1 MFRKFLMFAMVFC
14 VLPTMYGC
22 ASNFEGYQEQNW
34 YHDGY
39 SDEQLS
45 PTIYKV
51 RSSGRRTDFLTVQTF
66 WLLRAANL
74 TLEKG
79 YDGFEILPPQ
89 VDASG
94 NDFLKVPSYRVACPD
109 LNIVCTQ
116 ATLAPGSQDEVGNI
130 RLIKGDIDFVPLKVF
145 DAHVLKMAI
154 DKIKDN
160 NCGPSA
166 LESLQSTRTM
176 KLCPHDKSY
185 LYSKTPSKQ

>member
-1 MFRKFLMFAMVFC
+1 MFRKLSMLTMILCVF
-14 VLPTMYGC
+14 PAIYGC
-22 ASNFEGYQEQNW
+22 ASNFEGYQERNW

-39 SDEQLS
+39 SDEQIS
-45 PTIYKV
+45 PTVYKV
-51 RSSGRRTDFLTVQTF
+51 SSGGRHTDFLTVQTF

-89 VDASG
+89 ADSIEHG
-94 NDFLKVPSYRVACPD
+94 FLQVPSFRVACPD

-130 RLIKGDIDFVPLKVF
+130 RLIKGSVDFVPLKVF
-145 DAHVLKMAI
+145 DARTLKIALE
-154 DKIKDN
+154 KIKDN

-166 LESLQSTRTM
+166 FQSMQSTRTM

-185 LYSKTPSKQ
+185 LYSKIPN